1 MATQQPPTSP
11 SLQRQKQTIGVFEVA
26 SKTGRHFVRR
36 ALANGHRV
44 TLLQLDNA
52 GGWKGSSSA
61 SAKKDGASA
70 SEFAAH
76 KAFAAIAGL
85 SLDVDVVV
93 VSGAED
99 HLAASKAVAAL
110 VAAIKADEKSQARL
124 KHVFLVS
131 AAGAKFDAGFF
142 ARNLF
147 ADLAQAEKSLH
158 DLAAEKQI
166 KFTIFRPPT
175 LIDTDKSND
184 VFVFDEAAQKNLQG
198 LSNQVSFTALADA
211 ILEIVETQP
220 RFVNKVAAVNSK
232 TILDKSVSSS
242 SDIRKAVYRATAKA
256 SPYILISLAI
266 LAVGIVVAKRRS

>member
-1 MATQQPPTSP
+1 MATQQPPPSP
-11 SLQRQKQTIGVFEVA
+11 SLQRQKQTIGVFEVV

-36 ALANGHRV
+36 ALANGHKV
-44 TLLQLDNA
+44 TLLPLDNSA
-52 GGWKGSSSA
+52 DDSKGSNISSN
-61 SAKKDGASA
+61 KDGANA
-70 SEFAAH
+70 SEFVAH
-76 KAFAAIAGL
+76 KAFSVAASL
-85 SLDVDVVV
+85 LLDVDVAV

-99 HLAASKAVAAL
+99 HVAASKAVAAL
-110 VAAIKADEKSQARL
+110 VATIKADEKAKL

-131 AAGAKFDAGFF
+131 AAGAKSDAGFF

-147 ADLAQAEKSLH
+147 ADLAQAEMSLH
-158 DLAAEKQI
+158 DLAAQKQI

-175 LIDTDKSND
+175 LIDTEKSND

-211 ILEIVETQP
+211 VLEIVETQP

-232 TILDKSVSSS
+232 TVLDKSVSSG
-242 SDIRKAVYRATAKA
+242 SDTRKAVYKVTARA

-266 LAVGIVVAKRRS
+266 LVAGIVVASKRRS